1 MKNTNID
8 RAHKVN
14 PKKKKKNVKKRENA
28 NNKKSG
34 TIFLRLTNYEDKN
47 LILSNSNKLKE
58 KDTYINEGYRKET
71 TELREELLKEIT
83 KHRKE
88 GKNAL
93 LNHGLAVVRSKNEQK

>member
-14 PKKKKKNVKKRENA
+14 PKKKKNVKKRENA

-34 TIFLRLTNYEDKN
+34 TILLRLTNYEDKN

-58 KDTYINEGYRKET
+58 KDIYINEGYRKET

-93 LNHGLAVVRSKNEQK
+93 LNHGVKMNKNDS